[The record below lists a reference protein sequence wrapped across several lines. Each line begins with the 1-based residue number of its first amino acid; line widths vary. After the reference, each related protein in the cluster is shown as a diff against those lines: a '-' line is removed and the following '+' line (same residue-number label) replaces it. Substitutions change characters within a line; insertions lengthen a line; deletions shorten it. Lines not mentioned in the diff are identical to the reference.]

1 MPPPRQ
7 LAELWTDLRVATGF
21 LTRLP
26 TGAAGLVGAQ
36 PALSRAT
43 RVYPV
48 VGLGIGLAGGA
59 VFWLAAALGLPPS
72 IAGLIAVA
80 ATILLTGALH
90 EDGLADTADGFGGG
104 GDRARKLE
112 IMRDPRSG
120 AYGTAALVLS
130 VAIRAAALAAL
141 AAPGAVV
148 LALVAAHAAS
158 RALLPTAM
166 ATMPLARASGLA
178 AAAGRP
184 EPAEAGIALALA
196 AAIALPAQGFGPG
209 LAALLAGAFA
219 AALVAWLAQA
229 QIGGYTGDVLGAL
242 QQAAETAV
250 LLTAVALT

>member
-7 LAELWTDLRVATGF
+7 LAEWWTDLRVAAGF

-26 TGAAGLVGAQ
+26 TGATVPPGAERV
-36 PALSRAT
+36 LSRAT

-59 VFWLAAALGLPPS
+59 AFWLATTLGLPPL

-80 ATILLTGALH
+80 ATMILTGALH

-104 GDRARKLE
+104 AEPGRKLE
-112 IMRDPRSG
+112 IMRDSRTG
-120 AYGTAALVLS
+120 AYGAAALVLS
-130 VAIRAAALAAL
+130 IAIRGAALAAL
-141 AAPGAVV
+141 ATPAAVV
-148 LALVAAHAAS
+148 LALVAAHAIS
-158 RALLPTAM
+158 RACLPAAM

-178 AAAGRP
+178 ASAGRP
-184 EPAEAGIALALA
+184 EPAEAGIALALG
-196 AAIALPAQGFGPG
+196 AAIALLSQGFGLA
-209 LAALLAGAFA
+209 LAALLAGVFS

-229 QIGGYTGDVLGAL
+229 QVGGYTGDVLGAL